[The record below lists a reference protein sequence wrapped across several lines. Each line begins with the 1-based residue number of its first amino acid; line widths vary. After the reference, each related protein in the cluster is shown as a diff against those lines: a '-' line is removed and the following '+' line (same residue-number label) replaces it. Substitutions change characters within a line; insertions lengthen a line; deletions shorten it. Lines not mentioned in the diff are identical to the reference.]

1 MNTNLT
7 INGVPGI
14 SFSGIEEVQNV
25 SVSNMP
31 ATITGRVE
39 YNFPGLKK
47 IGTLSVSQAYGAS
60 LGVLRFPDL
69 TEISGKLTLS
79 EGFGQKVQPTEFP
92 VLRIFNPF
100 YKKNKEILL
109 YLFFGGLTFLVS
121 IISYA
126 FLNIQIGWNA
136 LIANIGSWI
145 LAVSFAYVTN
155 RVWVFDSNAETTAD
169 FIKEIT
175 SFIGGRVATLV
186 IEELILFIFITN
198 LGMNSMLVKIVAQ
211 VIVIVLNYVIS
222 KLIVFKK

>member
-1 MNTNLT
+1 M
-7 INGVPGI
+7 
-14 SFSGIEEVQNV
+14 
-25 SVSNMP
+25 
-31 ATITGRVE
+31 
-39 YNFPGLKK
+39 KK
-47 IGTLSVSQAYGAS
+47 EKDIFD
-60 LGVLRFPDL
+60 R
-69 TEISGKLTLS
+69 IM
-79 EGFGQKVQPTEFP
+79 EFP

-175 SFIGGRVATLV
+175 SFIGGLV